1 LTRQGTPEETG
12 AGNTVA
18 AKTEFIRENTNY
30 LIDNCSA
37 LRYMGPTF
45 ALARGWQSPTAP
57 RGLEKWQELMTEKKR
72 DYEVGHGKPP
82 VGTRFKKGQS
92 GNPGGRAK
100 KTLPPLLVRKFDE
113 QVVVATNGRRQK
125 TTRREVVIVQLVAQ
139 PTGAD
144 VSVTKMVTDML
155 KDFEKRASLSTPL

>member
-1 LTRQGTPEETG
+1 MPRLYG
-12 AGNTVA
+12 ADLRFGKRPADAGRA
-18 AKTEFIRENTNY
+18 A
-30 LIDNCSA
+30 
-37 LRYMGPTF
+37 G
-45 ALARGWQSPTAP
+45 
-57 RGLEKWQELMTEKKR
+57 GLEKWQGLMTEKKR
-72 DYEVGHGKPP
+72 DYEVGHCKPP

-100 KTLPPLLVRKFDE
+100 KTPPPLLVRKFDE

-144 VSVTKMVTDML
+144 LTKMVTDML
-155 KDFEKRASLSTPL
+155 KDVEKQAPLSTPL

>member
-1 LTRQGTPEETG
+1 MLLLYG
-12 AGNTVA
+12 ADLRFGKRPA
-18 AKTEFIRENTNY
+18 AADRATADLKNGREF
-30 LIDNCSA
+30 
-37 LRYMGPTF
+37 
-45 ALARGWQSPTAP
+45 
-57 RGLEKWQELMTEKKR
+57 MTEKKR

-100 KTLPPLLVRKFDE
+100 KNPPPLLVRKFDE

-125 TTRREVVIVQLVAQ
+125 TTRREVVIVQLVTQ

-144 VSVTKMVTDML
+144 LTKMLSDTL
-155 KDFEKRASLSTPL
+155 KGIEKQGLSTPL